1 MFLFYIIIFAIV
13 FITIILYLLTT
24 RIEKENLPNKLHN
37 NWIRKLTRK
46 KSSSSMIIKRK
57 RKPLRTKCNDS
68 ASESTQ
74 QDECCNSVI
83 KKKYLYL
90 DVVKNKT
97 NLKAYTN
104 TELSCNS
111 FKTVLN
117 FNYCSKR
124 KHKALFMI
132 KGIKGILSRVTDGIA
147 IINRNG
153 KHEEI
158 YNYISSYNREDEIMY
173 ITILSY
179 DEIVEL
185 CGCVKIKLVMCEEKD
200 KNKFLSEKYK
210 HPEDKGCGMCR

>member
-13 FITIILYLLTT
+13 FITIVLYLLTT
-24 RIEKENLPNKLHN
+24 RREKESLPNKLHN
-37 NWIRKLTRK
+37 NWVKKLTRK
-46 KSSSSMIIKRK
+46 KSSSSVIIKRK
-57 RKPLRTKCNDS
+57 RKPLKTKSRDS
-68 ASESTQ
+68 TSESTQ
-74 QDECCNSVI
+74 QDECCDNVI

-90 DVVKNKT
+90 DVVKNKS
-97 NLKAYTN
+97 NLKAYTD

-124 KHKALFMI
+124 RHKALFML
-132 KGIKGILSRVTDGIA
+132 KDVRGILSRVTNGIA

-153 KHEEI
+153 KHEEM
-158 YNYISSYNREDEIMY
+158 YNYISSYSQEDEIMY
-173 ITILSY
+173 ITILNY
-179 DEIVEL
+179 NEIAEL

-200 KNKFLSEKYK
+200 KDKFPSEKYK